1 MEQAPKKQFNTQK
14 AHDTMKT
21 KYIPLVAL
29 DYMDGATRRTV
40 VELCRKN
47 ADHGRLESV
56 MIAGLANGEVV
67 RSSAIV
73 GLQSRWKAFERLA
86 KKMQSRSTP
95 QSFS

>member
-1 MEQAPKKQFNTQK
+1 
-14 AHDTMKT
+14 MKT
-21 KYIPLVAL
+21 KHVPIVAL

-56 MIAGLANGEVV
+56 MIAGFADGEVV
-67 RSSAIV
+67 RSSAIAQ
-73 GLQSRWKAFERLA
+73 LQPKWPAFERLA
-86 KKMQSRSTP
+86 RKLQSRSIP